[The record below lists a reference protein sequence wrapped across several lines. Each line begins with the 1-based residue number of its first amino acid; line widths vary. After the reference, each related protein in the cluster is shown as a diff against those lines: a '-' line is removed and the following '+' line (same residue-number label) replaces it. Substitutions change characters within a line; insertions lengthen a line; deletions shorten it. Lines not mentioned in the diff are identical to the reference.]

1 MEHID
6 VADTFVRFRRL
17 VLAAAYRVLHD
28 ADAAEEVAQNVWVR
42 LLTTRRRP
50 RTENALASWLRVA
63 ARRAALDHI
72 RADRRA
78 RALADVLD
86 RQGANDSCSSSQ
98 LDRGDVIEAVR
109 RALVNLTPRQ
119 RAVVTLRLLEGCSV
133 RDSAIRLGV
142 AEGTVKA
149 TLSQARRSLRA
160 TLTDHR

>member
-1 MEHID
+1 MRSPRGCGWRPEEQRWIIYARID
-6 VADTFVRFRRL
+6 
-17 VLAAAYRVLHD
+17 
-28 ADAAEEVAQNVWVR
+28 
-42 LLTTRRRP
+42 
-50 RTENALASWLRVA
+50 
-63 ARRAALDHI
+63 
-72 RADRRA
+72 A